1 MSKMKARNSN
11 NNKISASPPSNSPT
25 DVPQLGTNW
34 GNISRHLSRSYEDV
48 PHTGGDPQADL
59 TLAGG
64 QYASSSFDDYIDLQ
78 RREKEAKRKDKE
90 DKDAKKRAKEEEK
103 RKKKGDKAEAKKER
117 EREKEREKQ
126 EEAEEW
132 ERGSEQQ
139 QQPAE
144 SEKEKERKKRERI
157 ASSLARIGH
166 KGATGPADE
175 VGAQT
180 FVRYAESED
189 ETLSIG
195 KKRDRDAAAATTIVT
210 SGLPDGSSDDKQ
222 PIEQLAVLQPQKES
236 KKKREKEKER
246 DSEQQQ
252 QQQHNDKEE
261 QATFDQ
267 KSERKESKKKK
278 ERDKDEPPLQQQQKV
293 EDGDEDKS
301 GGSDK
306 DREKRRE
313 VRKNI
318 SPSEER
324 RKRDKREEKIKAE
337 RAKEKNENGAGSDSE
352 TPATPVAK
360 KKPLAGSR
368 EGKAASKA
376 AKEELREKRRSLE
389 RKTKEGDVALGQVA
403 GAPPTSTAL
412 IVVSSGSAPVEA
424 ESSGSTRKVSG
435 GASALGGGGGA
446 AQPDREDSGEFYRHL
461 SEGVP
466 RILDQVLTPQRV
478 RRDKPEAA
486 GALASTTEELSSAT
500 ADAEADTE
508 AAVEPG
514 ASDTEPLAADVAASG
529 PASAGSGIKLTR
541 STLAKILFEEPDAA
555 GASPVATDELQRE
568 EPPLPAV
575 EQPMEDEP
583 WAIYLGMVGP
593 NADDEEAE
601 EELLH
606 LYQQQQHPFSA
617 EELGG
622 ETFITLHDD
631 LALPRSQSYSPTL
644 TAATR
649 PMPIGSPLRVL
660 SPPGSAPSERASS
673 AAVHSTSPSPPPSGL
688 TIQPSP
694 RSQSPPPSPPRLDR
708 PTPHRYL
715 QPDRSIT
722 PPTASTSAHLILS
735 DADRTTSAPVLPPSS
750 LGSGVSAMTALPA
763 HLHIDPSTDYRKA
776 IARVAAQLHPDL
788 ALSKMSLVVMN
799 KIVNLVFDRIATL
812 VLSSS

>member
-1 MSKMKARNSN
+1 MQESQRMS
-11 NNKISASPPSNSPT
+11 IET
-25 DVPQLGTNW
+25 
-34 GNISRHLSRSYEDV
+34 
-48 PHTGGDPQADL
+48 
-59 TLAGG
+59 
-64 QYASSSFDDYIDLQ
+64 F
-78 RREKEAKRKDKE
+78 EAT
-90 DKDAKKRAKEEEK
+90 
-103 RKKKGDKAEAKKER
+103 ER

-126 EEAEEW
+126 DEAEEW
-132 ERGSEQQ
+132 ERGSEPPPPQ
-139 QQPAE
+139 ASVE

-166 KGATGPADE
+166 KGAPGTADE
-175 VGAQT
+175 MGAQT

-195 KKRDRDAAAATTIVT
+195 KKRDKDTAAAATTIVS

-222 PIEQLAVLQPQKES
+222 PIEQLAVLQPHKES
-236 KKKREKEKER
+236 KKKREKEKEKER
-246 DSEQQQ
+246 DSEQHL
-252 QQQHNDKEE
+252 QQHNDREE
-261 QATFDQ
+261 LATFVQ

-278 ERDKDEPPLQQQQKV
+278 ERDKDEPQPAPLQQQQQKI

-324 RKRDKREEKIKAE
+324 RKRDKREEKTKAE

-352 TPATPVAK
+352 TPTTPVPK

-389 RKTKEGDVALGQVA
+389 RKTKEGLALGQVT
-403 GAPPTSTAL
+403 GAPTSTAL
-412 IVVSSGSAPVEA
+412 IVFSSGSAPAEA
-424 ESSGSTRKVSG
+424 ESSDGSARKVSG
-435 GASALGGGGGA
+435 GASALGGGGT

-478 RRDKPEAA
+478 RRDKSEAA
-486 GALASTTEELSSAT
+486 TDELSSAT
-500 ADAEADTE
+500 ADAEAENDTE

-514 ASDTEPLAADVAASG
+514 ASDAEPLADVAATR

-541 STLAKILFEEPDAA
+541 STLAKILFEEPDAP
-555 GASPVATDELQRE
+555 GASPVATDEPQRE

-606 LYQQQQHPFSA
+606 LYQQQHPFSA

-622 ETFITLHDD
+622 EMFVTMHDD

-649 PMPIGSPLRVL
+649 PMPLGSPLRVL

-673 AAVHSTSPSPPPSGL
+673 AAHSTSPSPPPSGFS
-688 TIQPSP
+688 IQPSP

-722 PPTASTSAHLILS
+722 PPTASVLTSASTSAHPILS

-750 LGSGVSAMTALPA
+750 LGSGVSALTALPA

-776 IARVAAQLHPDL
+776 VARVAAQLHPDL

-812 VLSSS
+812 VLSPS